1 MKLLASALLGAVV
14 AATMASAADNTFVS
28 TWKSPTAG
36 PLNFGGRKVV
46 ALVIDGDESLRMSA
60 EEALARE
67 ISARGPQGI
76 AANRLVPREELA
88 DKDRAKAWFERM
100 NVDGVV
106 IMRIVDADTE
116 KVYSAV
122 VWSSGY
128 YSNVWDYYGYG
139 WTSVTPVGRG
149 RNVTNVTVETLLYDL
164 RSGNPIWAGVTRTG
178 DVKDTTTYMKNL
190 ARDIGKQLE
199 KEGLAVKKAR

>member
-1 MKLLASALLGAVV
+1 MRFLASATLGALV
-14 AATMASAADNTFVS
+14 AASIASAADNTFLS

-36 PLNFGGRKVV
+36 PLNFAGRKVV

-67 ISARGPQGI
+67 ITARGPQGI
-76 AANRLVPREELA
+76 AANRLIPREELA
-88 DKDRAKAWFERM
+88 DKDRAKGWFERM

-106 IMRIVDADTE
+106 IMRIVNADTE

-139 WTSVTPVGRG
+139 WTSVTPVGKG
-149 RNVTNVTVETLLYDL
+149 RNVTTITVETLLYDL
-164 RSGNPIWAGVTRTG
+164 KSGSPIWAGVTRTS
-178 DVKDTTTYMKNL
+178 DPKDTSMYMKNL
-190 ARDIGKQLE
+190 AVDIGKQLE
-199 KEGLAVKKAR
+199 KEGLAKKNAR